1 MAQHWLKHKFFI
13 PGQVFCAQLHGELEA
28 QRQLIMNPTSVH
40 RLDRPV
46 SGVIVFARTGRA
58 SAKLSEAFSDHKS
71 VRKVYYGIVAGKL
84 EGSGVCEAMMLPQ
97 GGKGQRTKVV
107 ASRLRPAAATSSSGG
122 QTTLPTHAISR
133 RTYSHSAISKL
144 QYVDSLCACAFINL
158 ITQRLS
164 TEATGS
170 SSSSSSSSSSED
182 VTLLSTDE
190 KKWLKASKDPKLKL
204 AVTEWQAVH
213 LSDRPEHGIQ
223 YTALKMCICTKQYTA
238 ATNSAHRCADVP
250 ANCCSSSNISNISKC
265 MACSCSGDRDM
276 HCLRHVIHAVIS
288 AECSAARTSA
298 LRCITLVRVRN
309 YTGRKHQI
317 RAQLAHLGHPI
328 VGDVKYGAKA
338 SFEVTV
344 SWMQAPA
351 YALRNY

>member
-13 PGQVFCAQLHGELEA
+13 PGQVFCAQ
-28 QRQLIMNPTSVH
+28 VH

-71 VRKVYYGIVAGKL
+71 VRKVYYAVVAGKL

-107 ASRLRPAAATSSSGG
+107 ASRLRPAAATSSSG
-122 QTTLPTHAISR
+122 S
-133 RTYSHSAISKL
+133 
-144 QYVDSLCACAFINL
+144 
-158 ITQRLS
+158 QRMS

-170 SSSSSSSSSSED
+170 SSSTSSSSSDD
-182 VTLLSTDE
+182 VTSLSTDE
-190 KKWLKASKDPKLKL
+190 KKWLKASKDPKLKM
-204 AVTEWQAVH
+204 AVTEWEAVH

-223 YTALKMCICTKQYTA
+223 QLL
-238 ATNSAHRCADVP
+238 DVP
-250 ANCCSSSNISNISKC
+250 ANCCSSSNICNIAKC

-276 HCLRHVIHAVIS
+276 HCLRHVIHAVLF

-298 LRCITLVRVRN
+298 LRCVTLVRVRN

-338 SFEVTV
+338 SFESLECKHLPMRSATTSNGFTARTV
-344 SWMQAPA
+344 LCLSCQHV
-351 YALRNY
+351 YRSY